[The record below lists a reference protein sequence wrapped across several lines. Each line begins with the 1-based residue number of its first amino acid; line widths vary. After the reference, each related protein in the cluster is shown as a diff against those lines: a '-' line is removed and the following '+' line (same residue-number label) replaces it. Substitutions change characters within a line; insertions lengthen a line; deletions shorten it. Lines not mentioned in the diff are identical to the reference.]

1 MVHDIF
7 DNYRDENN
15 TDGINK
21 SNDAKDTT
29 RSNSYNL
36 DESESD
42 VTRAIRDSIERNSCH
57 NMKESETSF
66 KQVLDLAKNVVNE
79 LPTMVNVTGKTIN
92 KMIVKGKEGIESIN
106 NFKNS
111 ISNSCKDGQNKNII
125 SPYPKNSEC
134 PWSRNIIYKYG
145 SVI

>member
-7 DNYRDENN
+7 DSYRDENN

-21 SNDAKDTT
+21 SNVAKDTI

-42 VTRAIRDSIERNSCH
+42 VTRAIRDSIERNSH
-57 NMKESETSF
+57 NIKESETSF
-66 KQVLDLAKNVVNE
+66 KQVLDLAMNVVNE

-106 NFKNS
+106 NFRNS
-111 ISNSCKDGQNKNII
+111 MSYSCKDRD
-125 SPYPKNSEC
+125 E
-134 PWSRNIIYKYG
+134 
-145 SVI
+145 

>member
-1 MVHDIF
+1 MVQDVF
-7 DNYRDENN
+7 DRYKDENN

-21 SNDAKDTT
+21 SNVAKDTT

-36 DESESD
+36 DELESD
-42 VTRAIRDSIERNSCH
+42 VTRAIRDSIERNSRG
-57 NMKESETSF
+57 NIKESETSF
-66 KQVLDLAKNVVNE
+66 KQVFDLAMNVVNE

-111 ISNSCKDGQNKNII
+111 MSYSSKDR
-125 SPYPKNSEC
+125 SE
-134 PWSRNIIYKYG
+134 
-145 SVI
+145 

>member
-7 DNYRDENN
+7 DSYRDENK

-21 SNDAKDTT
+21 STDAKDII

-42 VTRAIRDSIERNSCH
+42 VTRAIRDSIERNSG
-57 NMKESETSF
+57 NMKNSETSF
-66 KQVLDLAKNVVNE
+66 KQVLDLAMNVVNE

-111 ISNSCKDGQNKNII
+111 VGYSCKDR
-125 SPYPKNSEC
+125 SE
-134 PWSRNIIYKYG
+134 
-145 SVI
+145 

>member
-1 MVHDIF
+1 MNMVHDIF
-7 DNYRDENN
+7 DSYRDENN

-21 SNDAKDTT
+21 STDAKDII

-36 DESESD
+36 DESESN
-42 VTRAIRDSIERNSCH
+42 VTRAIRASIERNSH
-57 NMKESETSF
+57 VNMKNSETSF
-66 KQVLDLAKNVVNE
+66 KQVLDLAMNVVNE

-111 ISNSCKDGQNKNII
+111 MSYSCKDR
-125 SPYPKNSEC
+125 S
-134 PWSRNIIYKYG
+134 
-145 SVI
+145 